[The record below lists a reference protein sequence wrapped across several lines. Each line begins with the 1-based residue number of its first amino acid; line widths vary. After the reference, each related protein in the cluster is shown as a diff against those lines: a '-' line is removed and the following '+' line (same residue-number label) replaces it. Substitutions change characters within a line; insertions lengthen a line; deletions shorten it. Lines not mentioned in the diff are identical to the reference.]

1 MKTKEITLRRLKE
14 AYKQTHARHIDKA
27 YKQLIQ
33 KYEEAT
39 PQQWESLSPEKAKEY
54 DHVRSL
60 LIRCEQL
67 EREHD
72 TNKVRQSKN
81 IIIELERHKY
91 APELNK
97 AHIYFKVN
105 NKPKK
110 VGVKQVPQITTISG
124 VYSRLTDTELKN
136 LCLYV

>member
-1 MKTKEITLRRLKE
+1 MNTKQITLNRLKE
-14 AYKQTHARHIDKA
+14 AYKQTHARHIEEA
-27 YKQLIQ
+27 YKQLRK

-39 PQQWESLSPEKAKEY
+39 PQQWESLTPEKAKEY

-60 LIRCEQL
+60 LIRAEQL
-67 EREHD
+67 EREHL
-72 TNKVRQSKN
+72 TNKVRESEN
-81 IIIELERHKY
+81 IAVKLERHKY

-97 AHIYFKVN
+97 AHIYLKVN

-136 LCLYV
+136 LSLYV